1 MTQIFSAI
9 SKGKIPA
16 VTRVPPEDKLEIA
29 SNQPQPLTDHSILVT
44 QSDTEAAVL
53 TNKSK
58 KKLIKAM
65 MIPTLQMKQV
75 SRTR

>member
-9 SKGKIPA
+9 SQGKIPA

-58 KKLIKAM
+58 KKVNQSYDDSYTANETSIKN
-65 MIPTLQMKQV
+65 
-75 SRTR
+75 